1 MKKRP
6 VIEVPPSDYQPTR
19 AEMEEDLGIDIGDMS
34 VDEAVKTVL
43 RPVEMS
49 ETPVRRKR
57 RKWRKR
63 R

>member
-1 MKKRP
+1 MKKLH
-6 VIEVPPSDYQPTR
+6 VIEVPPIDYQPTK
-19 AEMEEDLGIDIGDMS
+19 AEMEEDVSIDIGDMS

-43 RPVEMS
+43 RPVEMR

-57 RKWRKR
+57 RKR